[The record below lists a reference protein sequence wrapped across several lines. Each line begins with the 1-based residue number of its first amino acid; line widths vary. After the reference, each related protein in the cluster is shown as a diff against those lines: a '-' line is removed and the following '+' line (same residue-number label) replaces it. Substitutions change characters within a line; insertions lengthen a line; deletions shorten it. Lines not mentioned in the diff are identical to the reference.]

1 MVRKAKEKVASKQGA
16 VAVGEGQLYVTS
28 QQSRYALDA
37 VDAPNSKEV
46 LVKDLSISIGKKEVL
61 RNAEIH
67 LEEGRHY
74 VLAGRNGTGKS
85 TILRAMATGQMT
97 SIALNQRILLLG
109 QTELQQHQ
117 GITDHGDI
125 DADPDLPEE
134 FANLSLTERPQGE
147 QETVLEHVLYGNT
160 HLITLQNTV
169 ALLTS
174 ALNDAA
180 DPLAPARAYRLLDYR
195 RLWHE
200 HAAAR
205 HHAIRRSGA
214 RGKNARAKQ
223 IELEAA
229 VKEARATLLQPPT
242 DDDLIT
248 ESQRAADMLA
258 DAQAELAV
266 QDAGALEAEAR
277 GVLLGLGFSADSVGK
292 PVSRLSGGWR
302 TRATLARA
310 LCRPCDVLLLDE
322 PTNYLDLPA
331 IVWLQRHVAEAL
343 ADTTVVVV
351 THDRAFADAVAEELL
366 VLREGQLERFRGNVS
381 TYERERRK
389 HARWMRRMRDAQE
402 RRNERLEKSLE
413 ESKVKARRAGDD
425 KKLKQVAG
433 RQRKMEE
440 RTGLQVSAKGTRF
453 KLNRDLAGY
462 YTTNRAEIEVPR
474 FDDLPRI
481 VVPASPPDLKFP
493 GALVSVEKVSFRY
506 PGTKEDVLKEVDLTI
521 HPGER
526 IGLAGLNGSGKTTL
540 LELMT
545 GGGGHEQTAAAAPLV
560 PTKGTITRHPRA
572 RIGRFSQEAVELLDA
587 MPGASSTS
595 ALAHL
600 LAFFNDPSS
609 SSSASAPAVI
619 SDAKPIT
626 EQEARGLLAG
636 LGLQGAVVSDV
647 PVAALSGG
655 QKVRLALARLL
666 WPAPPHLLVLD
677 EVTTHVDADTILALV
692 GALRAFEGAI
702 VVVSHDRFF
711 VRGVVEGV
719 RVDRE
724 FRDDAMEEEE
734 GEDESESESSE
745 DGAVGKVGRVYRL
758 AKGRLRRLEG
768 GMEEYERIAEKAVSK
783 LGVV

>member
-1 MVRKAKEKVASKQGA
+1 
-16 VAVGEGQLYVTS
+16 
-28 QQSRYALDA
+28 
-37 VDAPNSKEV
+37 
-46 LVKDLSISIGKKEVL
+46 
-61 RNAEIH
+61 
-67 LEEGRHY
+67 
-74 VLAGRNGTGKS
+74 
-85 TILRAMATGQMT
+85 MT

-134 FANLSLTERPQGE
+134 FANLSLTERPEGE
-147 QETVLEHVLYGNT
+147 QETVLEHVLNGNT

-174 ALNDAA
+174 ALNDTS

-200 HAAAR
+200 HAVAR

-229 VKEARATLLQPPT
+229 VKEARAMLLQTPT
-242 DDDLIT
+242 DDDLAT
-248 ESQRAADMLA
+248 ETQRAADLLT

-292 PVSRLSGGWR
+292 PLARLSGGWR

-366 VLREGQLERFRGNVS
+366 VLREAQLERFRGNVS

-481 VVPASPPDLKFP
+481 VVPACPPDLKFP

-545 GGGGHEQTAAAAPLV
+545 GQQTALV

-600 LAFFNDPSS
+600 LAFFNEPSS
-609 SSSASAPAVI
+609 STTTTFPASAPAVV

-724 FRDDAMEEEE
+724 FRDDAMEEEKGGDE
-734 GEDESESESSE
+734 IESEESE